1 MTGFSRAIVRTPA
14 ESFARGLTTADLG
27 PPDLPTALAQHAAY
41 VGTLRRFGLDVTTLL
56 PDAAL
61 PDSTFV
67 EDTAVLLPHAAILTR
82 PGAAPRV
89 AEAAAIAP
97 VLAGFF
103 SSIRSIEP
111 PGTVDGGD
119 VCDAGRVFFIGVSS
133 RTNEAG
139 AHQLSRILESEG
151 RSSVLVDIRES
162 PSILH
167 LKSGIASIGDDRLVA
182 AAALAGHPAFS
193 DFEIVPVAPGE
204 EYGANCVRIRDTI
217 LVAAGHP
224 GLENALAGHGYP
236 TVALEMSEFRKMDG
250 GLSCLSLRW

>member
-1 MTGFSRAIVRTPA
+1 MTAFSRAIVRPPA

-27 PPDLPTALAQHAAY
+27 PPDLPAALAQHEAY
-41 VGTLRRFGLDVTTLL
+41 VEALRRCGLDVTTLP

-67 EDTAVLLPHAAILTR
+67 EDTAVLLPHAAILTH

-89 AEAAAIAP
+89 AEAAAMAP
-97 VLAGFF
+97 VLAEFF
-103 SSIRSIEP
+103 PSIRSIEP

-119 VCDAGRVFFIGVSS
+119 VCEAGRVFFIGVSS

-139 AHQLSRILESEG
+139 AFQLSRFLESEG
-151 RSSVLVDIRES
+151 RPSVLVDIRDT

-167 LKSGIASIGDDRLVA
+167 LKSGIAWIGDDRLVA
-182 AAALAGHPAFS
+182 VEALSAHPAFS
-193 DFEIVPVAPGE
+193 DFEIVPIAPGE
-204 EYGANCVRIRDTI
+204 EYAANCVRIRDTI

-224 GLENALAGHGYP
+224 RLESALSGHGYP
-236 TVALEMSEFRKMDG
+236 TVALPMSEFRKMDG